1 MSAGPVRRGRAA
13 ASPDDG
19 CGGAGSLGGC
29 VPGTDDRTNDSAR
42 PFVGADPPRQLRR
55 SRSSASRAAA
65 NHPPA
70 LGVNR
75 DASHYCGAPGSD
87 LAASH
92 GAGVR
97 QDCSG
102 SVVRRTAA
110 SGAGPARRSLR
121 RNRFDRGRSSC
132 RSVPGRDSQRTGT
145 AAPISPRRGRSRRQ
159 QVDIRHDCRDTCPAC
174 VPSTVWGT
182 APSVTA
188 KFTHRRRACPS
199 NEGTLLP

>member
-1 MSAGPVRRGRAA
+1 MSGPHASCRAT

-19 CGGAGSLGGC
+19 YGGAGSLGGC

-55 SRSSASRAAA
+55 SHSSASRAAA
-65 NHPPA
+65 NHRA
-70 LGVNR
+70 VVGVNR

-87 LAASH
+87 LAAWH
-92 GAGVR
+92 GAAVR

-102 SVVRRTAA
+102 SVVRRSAA
-110 SGAGPARRSLR
+110 SGAGPARHSLR
-121 RNRFDRGRSSC
+121 RNRFGRGRSSC
-132 RSVPGRDSQRTGT
+132 RSAPGHDSRRTGT

-159 QVDIRHDCRDTCPAC
+159 QVDVRHDCRDTCPAC

-182 APSVTA
+182 ASSVTA
-188 KFTHRRRACPS
+188 KFTSAPCLPHD
-199 NEGTLLP
+199 EGKLLA